1 MCNSNVQLE
10 ERQEGERGEAALPL
24 TLAGPEAERQ
34 REREAR
40 WAEAERQAAAVGKL
54 CLCLCRQINR
64 LQRSKHSNALWTNWR
79 FMMMIPSLRIAQL
92 YLYVVRLF
100 ENECVCVFTTFACDQ

>member
-34 REREAR
+34 RERRRAGQ
-40 WAEAERQAAAVGKL
+40 RQRGKL
-54 CLCLCRQINR
+54 L
-64 LQRSKHSNALWTNWR
+64 LWE
-79 FMMMIPSLRIAQL
+79 SSASAS
-92 YLYVVRLF
+92 V
-100 ENECVCVFTTFACDQ
+100 DK

>member
-1 MCNSNVQLE
+1 MQLE

-40 WAEAERQAAAVGKL
+40 WAEAERQVAAVGKL

-64 LQRSKHSNALWTNWR
+64 LQRSKHSNALWTNWK
-79 FMMMIPSLRIAQL
+79 FMMMIPFLRMAQL
-92 YLYVVRLF
+92 YMVRLF
-100 ENECVCVFTTFACDQ
+100 ENEHVCVYSQPLHVTNND

>member
-40 WAEAERQAAAVGKL
+40 WAEAERQVAAVGKL

-64 LQRSKHSNALWTNWR
+64 LQRSKHSNALWTNWK

-92 YLYVVRLF
+92 YNCTWLDYLKM
-100 ENECVCVFTTFACDQ
+100 NMCVCIHNLCM